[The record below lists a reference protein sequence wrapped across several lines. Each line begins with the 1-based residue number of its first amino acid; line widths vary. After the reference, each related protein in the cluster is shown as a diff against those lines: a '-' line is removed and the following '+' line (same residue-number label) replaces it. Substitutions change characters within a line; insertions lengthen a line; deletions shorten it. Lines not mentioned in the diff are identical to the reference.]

1 MRNWLIALIAG
12 LLLIVPPLVGYATAP
27 CDSLTAQP
35 LVLSPYRLAQQR
47 YLTRAAAALTE
58 MAAIAPELQA
68 LAAQTAPVS
77 SAEAF
82 RRAGRAT
89 DLATRLEQ
97 IALPD
102 PPAVYTLLGERLAQ
116 VRDTYILAA
125 EDLLAYLG
133 NHDLAQLQAA
143 GEALTLADTVR
154 AELEEAVVGLHYPL
168 CREVWRNE

>member
-1 MRNWLIALIAG
+1 MKMRNWLIALIAG

-102 PPAVYTLLGERLAQ
+102 PPAVYTVRGRLAQ
-116 VRDTYILAA
+116 CVIPTFWLRIFAA
-125 EDLLAYLG
+125 YWQ
-133 NHDLAQLQAA
+133 HDLAQLQAA
-143 GEALTLADTVR
+143 GEL
-154 AELEEAVVGLHYPL
+154 
-168 CREVWRNE
+168 